1 LTGAASPAEAHPTLR
16 SELEVKAN
24 QDGRGEAAQLSPSIG
39 SVPELIAREI
49 SLTETR
55 PLRHAVLRPH
65 EPVKSLASN
74 EPFDAYAVGV
84 FDGEALI
91 AVGFVAPDGEPG
103 AWRVRGMA
111 TAAAA
116 RGSGAGTAVL
126 DALLRHA
133 IDSGASRVWC
143 NARTP
148 ARSLYERAGF
158 RAVSEEFELPDIG
171 PHFVMERKTASAP
184 R

>member
-1 LTGAASPAEAHPTLR
+1 MTERYPRFDRVTTR
-16 SELEVKAN
+16 V
-24 QDGRGEAAQLSPSIG
+24 
-39 SVPELIAREI
+39 IAREI
-49 SLTETR
+49 SLPETR

-65 EPVKSLASN
+65 ETVESLVSQ
-74 EPFDAYAVGV
+74 EPSDAYAVGV

-111 TAAAA
+111 TVPAA

-126 DALLRHA
+126 DALLTHA
-133 IDSGASRVWC
+133 IDGGASRLWC
-143 NARTP
+143 NARTR

-158 RAVSEEFELPDIG
+158 RVVSEEFELPDIG
-171 PHFVMERKTASAP
+171 PHFVMERKTAFTGHARS
-184 R
+184 